1 MSIVINDLQIERL
14 AQQIAAA
21 EGISVEDAVW
31 ESLVSL
37 ASRRGLAFDRQPLR
51 ERLAALAHEV
61 DAIPAKIPPDNRT
74 AEEILGYGERG
85 LW

>member
-21 EGISVEDAVW
+21 EGISVEDAVR

-37 ASRRGLAFDRQPLR
+37 ASRRGLVFDRQPLR
-51 ERLAALAHEV
+51 ERLAALADEV
-61 DAIPAKIPPDNRT
+61 NAIPAKMPPDNRT